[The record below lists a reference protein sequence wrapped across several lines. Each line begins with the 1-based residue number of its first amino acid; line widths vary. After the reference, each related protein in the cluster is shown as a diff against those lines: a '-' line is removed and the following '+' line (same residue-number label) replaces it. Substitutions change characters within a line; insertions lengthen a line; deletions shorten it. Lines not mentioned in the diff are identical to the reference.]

1 MPKRSGKRVNRMKNK
16 TIKVDYLTRVEG
28 EGSLLVKIKNNKVSE
43 VEFKIF
49 EPPRFFEAFLR
60 GRHFT
65 EVPDITA
72 RICGI
77 CPVAYQMSS
86 IHALE
91 DILQFKPDR
100 QIRELRRLLYCGEWI
115 ESHVLHI
122 YMLHAPD
129 FLGYEDAIQLAGT
142 SPEIVNK
149 ALQLKKAG
157 NDIVNLLGGREI
169 HPINVRVGGFYKIPS
184 KREFNK
190 LAEKL
195 KRAKDIAIET
205 VRLTSSF
212 TFPEFEQNYEFV
224 ALKHPE
230 EYPFN
235 EGKLVSNKG
244 LDITVNEYENYFRE
258 EHVRHSNALQSSKN
272 ADGIYFVGPLARY
285 NLNFDKLPDSIKEL
299 AKEVNMLPPCNNPF
313 RSITVRAIETLYACQ
328 EALRIIEQ
336 FEMPEKPFV
345 DVQPREGT
353 GYGCTEA
360 PRGILYHKY
369 RMDANGI
376 IQEAKIVPPTSQN
389 QKQIENDLFS
399 FVSKNINL
407 PTDELTWKCEQTV
420 RNYDPCIS
428 CATHF
433 LKLNFVRE

>member
-1 MPKRSGKRVNRMKNK
+1 
-16 TIKVDYLTRVEG
+16 
-28 EGSLLVKIKNNKVSE
+28 
-43 VEFKIF
+43 
-49 EPPRFFEAFLR
+49 
-60 GRHFT
+60 
-65 EVPDITA
+65 
-72 RICGI
+72 
-77 CPVAYQMSS
+77 
-86 IHALE
+86 
-91 DILQFKPDR
+91 
-100 QIRELRRLLYCGEWI
+100 
-115 ESHVLHI
+115 
-122 YMLHAPD
+122 
-129 FLGYEDAIQLAGT
+129 
-142 SPEIVNK
+142 
-149 ALQLKKAG
+149 
-157 NDIVNLLGGREI
+157 
-169 HPINVRVGGFYKIPS
+169 
-184 KREFNK
+184 
-190 LAEKL
+190 
-195 KRAKDIAIET
+195 IAIET

-212 TFPEFEQNYEFV
+212 TFPEFEQDYEFV

-244 LDITVNEYENYFRE
+244 LNINVNEYEKYFHE
-258 EHVRHSNALQSSKN
+258 EHVRHSNALQSAKSN
-272 ADGIYFVGPLARY
+272 DEIYFVGPLARY

-313 RSITVRAIETLYACQ
+313 KSITVRAIETLYACQ

-336 FEMPEKPFV
+336 FEMPEKQFV